1 LLLFKRQHKAL
12 YIACSLFILFLFP
25 MNNSFA
31 VSIPEEKEIGKKFMK
46 MVEGQRM
53 ILNDPIAEHMVNQ
66 VGRHIFSFLPPQ
78 PFNYSFYIIDDDV
91 FNAFASP
98 AANIFF
104 YRGLITSLDS
114 IDELAGIVA
123 HEIAHAASRHVS
135 ESIDRSKYINI
146 GSLAGMLA
154 GVIIGSTSGGDA
166 GAAVMK
172 SSMAVAQTSMLAFT
186 RE

>member
-1 LLLFKRQHKAL
+1 
-12 YIACSLFILFLFP
+12 
-25 MNNSFA
+25 MNSSFA
-31 VSIPEEKEIGKKFMK
+31 ISIPEEKEVGKKFMK

-135 ESIDRSKYINI
+135 
-146 GSLAGMLA
+146 
-154 GVIIGSTSGGDA
+154 
-166 GAAVMK
+166 
-172 SSMAVAQTSMLAFT
+172 
-186 RE
+186 